1 MIKRTVLSLFFLLFA
16 LCSYSQSFS
25 GFKVDY
31 IGRQVKEFQLD
42 SINLSSPLN
51 YFLSRAQVRLSGKFS
66 DWGPISTSHSQI
78 VRYSY
83 GKS

>member
-25 GFKVDY
+25 GFKVDS

-51 YFLSRAQVRLSGKFS
+51 YFLSRDKCGCQANSATGATYQPLIAK
-66 DWGPISTSHSQI
+66 
-78 VRYSY
+78 
-83 GKS
+83 